1 MMSCG
6 VGTPT
11 ADSLSEWFSFI
22 GLGGDQHQKGGDNM
36 DSRTDRTPE
45 TVVDTMSFTD
55 HDDDDDDD
63 DINETTASIISKQL
77 SFIQCIPVSSAAASS
92 KPKFHRQCNPTTC
105 RMTSGMCVDCA
116 QCLNHCVC
124 GDNAKL
130 LPSTCDTPDCSPI
143 VCSDCMRCNTHCTCY
158 CDPNLLRGGEGDGD
172 GNNSLSCISFDPPS
186 ITNKPPHQS
195 SIKIKKVVDNEKK
208 KDNKNNP
215 KANKKNKNKQDL
227 ELSRRTHSMLSDDD
241 DDDDDDEEDE
251 DEENGKNGP
260 INSRHFTDTSTNET
274 QSRDRMANTRI
285 VSIGGRNIETEVEE
299 QESNIFGGC
308 DDTDDNDD
316 IYAEIEIS
324 NETMS
329 SMSRTSPIT
338 TFDFST
344 NSVSISPTRASA
356 STAPRNNTS
365 LGGVGRKRS
374 WLPHLNR
381 RRSTTNTSSRNKN
394 K

>member
-1 MMSCG
+1 MMNCG

-55 HDDDDDDD
+55 HDNDDDDD

-208 KDNKNNP
+208 KDNKNAKTKPNT
-215 KANKKNKNKQDL
+215 KNNKQDL

-241 DDDDDDEEDE
+241 DD
-251 DEENGKNGP
+251 EENGKNGP
-260 INSRHFTDTSTNET
+260 INSRRFTDTSTNET
-274 QSRDRMANTRI
+274 QSRDRMTNTRI

-299 QESNIFGGC
+299 QEEVVEEQESNIFGGC
-308 DDTDDNDD
+308 DDTDDIDD